1 MLAYF
6 PRPYENETMY
16 SIAARYAKHM
26 GIISKNTALEDLFD
40 IKKPI
45 ANEDYI
51 SRISILVPKIR
62 NFSNEYTGEY
72 FLNKH
77 TVSPLFS
84 PYTNKY
90 QNSLSSI
97 DKLMKGRKRYI
108 KEIPI
113 KESLFYCSE
122 CIKENIDK
130 YGECYWNRIFQLP
143 GVMICGK
150 HGKPLSKSR
159 LNILKNPINKFIMPD
174 EDLEVSEEI
183 KFDNGTFE
191 QLLKIE
197 TNVEYFFINKV
208 NTFTYLGLYE
218 KYFEF
223 IKVAGIA
230 IPLAR
235 FKIELGELILSKFN
249 EKTLDILNSNPLK
262 NDWLSYLSVE
272 RIKHIHPIRHVL
284 LMMALA
290 QSVEGFI
297 NTIPQ
302 YQPFGSGPWI
312 CMNPLAEHYLEK
324 VISNVNITFY
334 RDKGDFQGEFKC
346 CCGFTYVLY
355 AGETNPREINMFS
368 HRIKEKGETWKK
380 EFDDLV
386 SRGVFVKDIALKTN
400 HSRATVSKII
410 KEGHNYIE
418 NEKRRRQQKLD
429 DKRRITERRDKQ
441 DWIEIRKKHPNYS
454 RTELMYE
461 YKAIYSRILRYD
473 REWLIENLPTSQRG
487 VVKTGDHINQKRD
500 LLYLKDAQDMLNSW
514 SVYEKQAGK
523 IIKRTQFTLY
533 TRLGMTPRNNDNYP
547 LTANYISSVTES
559 HEDYQIRLINQCIE
573 NYFKYEVINKY
584 KLLALGGLRYLHPKA
599 EKYLE
604 SIIKEHNNGHN

>member
-1 MLAYF
+1 
-6 PRPYENETMY
+6 MY
-16 SIAARYAKHM
+16 SIAARYASHM
-26 GIISKNTALEDLFD
+26 SILSKNAVLEDLFD
-40 IKKPI
+40 IKKSF

-51 SRISILVPKIR
+51 SQIDILVPKIK
-62 NFSNEYTGEY
+62 NFSNEYTVEY

-77 TVSPLFS
+77 TVFPLFS
-84 PYTNKY
+84 PFTNTNHY
-90 QNSLSSI
+90 SLSSI
-97 DKLMKGRKRYI
+97 DNLIKGRKRFLND
-108 KEIPI
+108 IPI

-122 CIKENIDK
+122 CVKEDIEK

-150 HGKPLSKSR
+150 HGKLLSKSQ
-159 LNILKNPINKFIMPD
+159 LNILKNPLNKFIMPD
-174 EDLEVSEEI
+174 KEYDISEKN

-191 QLLKIE
+191 QLLEIQI
-197 TNVEYFFINKV
+197 NAEYFFVNKV
-208 NTFTYLGLYE
+208 NTFTYQGLYE

-249 EKTLDILNSNPLK
+249 EKTLEFLNSNPLQ

-272 RIKHIHPIRHVL
+272 RMKHIHPIRHVL

-290 QSVEGFI
+290 QSVEGFM

-324 VISNVNITFY
+324 VITNVNITFY
-334 RDKGDFQGEFKC
+334 KDKGDFQGEFKC

-368 HRIKEKGETWKK
+368 FRIKEKGDVWKK

-386 SRGVFVKDIALKTN
+386 SSGVSIKEIALKTN
-400 HSRATVSKII
+400 HSRSTVSKII
-410 KEGHNYIE
+410 KGGHNYIE
-418 NEKRRRQQKLD
+418 IAKGRRGQKLED
-429 DKRRITERRDKQ
+429 ERLIKEMKVKK
-441 DWIEIRKKHPNYS
+441 DWIEIREKHPNYS
-454 RTELMYE
+454 RTELIDE
-461 YKAIYSRILRYD
+461 YKKIYSRILRYD
-473 REWLIENLPTSQRG
+473 REWLVENSPPSQRG
-487 VVKTGDHINQKRD
+487 MVKTGDHINHKRD
-500 LLYLKDAQDMLNSW
+500 LLYLRDAQDMLNSW
-514 SVYEKQAGK
+514 AVYEKQAGK

-547 LTANYISSVTES
+547 LTTNYISSVIES

-573 NYFKYEVINKY
+573 NYFKYEVIKKY
-584 KLLALGGLRYLHPKA
+584 KLLALSGLRNLHPKA

-604 SIIKEHNNGHN
+604 SIINEHNNGHN